1 MHSPAP
7 PRAIRAVSLAGMEVP
22 DSEELSAL
30 MPNLRQAAQRASSPG
45 ETAQLREY
53 MQARRVAGSRPCSR
67 AGQPARNNKPTCPGS
82 SS

>member
-1 MHSPAP
+1 
-7 PRAIRAVSLAGMEVP
+7 MEVP

-53 MQARRVAGSRPCSR
+53 MQVGRAAGRRAQARARS
-67 AGQPARNNKPTCPGS
+67 PARNNKPTRPGS